1 MRRDEAAHHA
11 NASVT
16 MRDRFYRDLFDEV
29 HRHARSNS
37 PLAGANVWAWGGEG
51 RPRRPR
57 MPSEPLLGSHCWQVG
72 DQLLGDPPHEAAG
85 WYSVFD
91 TDVSTHAAMANL
103 SAALALLPIDR

>member
-1 MRRDEAAHHA
+1 MFVSHPGHNRLDPPPATGVLL
-11 NASVT
+11 S
-16 MRDRFYRDLFDEV
+16 
-29 HRHARSNS
+29 
-37 PLAGANVWAWGGEG
+37 
-51 RPRRPR
+51 PRRPR
-57 MPSEPLLGSHCWQVG
+57 MPAEPLLGSHCWQVG